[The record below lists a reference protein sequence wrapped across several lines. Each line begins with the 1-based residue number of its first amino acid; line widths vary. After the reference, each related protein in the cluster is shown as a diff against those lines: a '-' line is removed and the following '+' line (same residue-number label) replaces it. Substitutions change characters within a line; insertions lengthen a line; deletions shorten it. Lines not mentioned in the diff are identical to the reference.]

1 MPGLM
6 TRALA
11 ASFAM
16 VVAAGLAFAQTAPP
30 DPARVAAAKELVSAM
45 GGEQQAQASV
55 TAFIDAINADL
66 RQKLPQKAPA
76 LEAWLKTEAA
86 PGSARVKDLLAGF
99 QELAVNFYAE
109 RFSADELQAITAFHK
124 SAAGRKFQE
133 TTPRLMTLLAGRMQD
148 FQGTLMRELQGQ
160 LAK

>member
-1 MPGLM
+1 MPCLKS
-6 TRALA
+6 RALA
-11 ASFAM
+11 IPLSM
-16 VVAAGLAFAQTAPP
+16 LLAAGVALAQSAAP
-30 DPARVAAAKELVSAM
+30 DAGRVAAAKDLVSAM

-86 PGSARVKDLLAGF
+86 PGSPRVKELLAGF
-99 QELAVNFYAE
+99 QELAANFYAE
-109 RFSADELQAITAFHK
+109 RFTAEELQAITAFHK
-124 SAAGRKFQE
+124 SGAGRKFQE

-148 FQGTLMRELQGQ
+148 FQGSLMRDMQGQ